1 LCVVLLRLL
10 RCSYL
15 FYITKQYGLIVW
27 FTHNKENL
35 TNCLE
40 KVKKL
45 QSKTMV
51 DFETFKVVPTRFIS
65 PLHLFASCEKEISQ
79 LVWNVVCKP
88 QPLLTHHARNGFA
101 LSKVMRRS
109 TTTSVGRRPEVMQP
123 QAGDCLGLMSKIQ
136 PETTQE
142 AARVHQEA
150 PLACSSR
157 CCRAPDQPDA
167 ERCGPSW
174 ESQVRSLHEDAEAAQ
189 EGKEEESGLDFKS
202 STTTTEGESGL
213 DFKSSTT
220 TTSPGRTMRVR
231 GFEEVLFFITSH
243 APAAMSIHPDASNCR
258 WFRGSISW
266 CERGSI
272 SWCERG
278 HSLAAGMCFHQL
290 WSLHMEASFG
300 EPPFQLASLL
310 PVGPAARCL
319 QHAE

>member
-1 LCVVLLRLL
+1 MLCVVLLCLL

-15 FYITKQYGLIVW
+15 LYITKHYGLIVC
-27 FTHNKENL
+27 FTHKKENL

-189 EGKEEESGLDFKS
+189 EGREEAQDSRVAVQVFHQKQGAAR
-202 STTTTEGESGL
+202 GE
-213 DFKSSTT
+213 
-220 TTSPGRTMRVR
+220 RVEEVLWSLHMEVR
-231 GFEEVLFFITSH
+231 VEEVLFFITSH
-243 APAAMSIHPDASNCR
+243 APSTADTVTKP
-258 WFRGSISW
+258 
-266 CERGSI
+266 
-272 SWCERG
+272 
-278 HSLAAGMCFHQL
+278 
-290 WSLHMEASFG
+290 
-300 EPPFQLASLL
+300 
-310 PVGPAARCL
+310 
-319 QHAE
+319 